1 MAKVQSVQ
9 ALASSLAA
17 GVRAVRAGA
26 APGSGAIVAEAA
38 AEWRLFQVVN
48 HGVPAA
54 VAELQ
59 RVGREFFALP
69 QEEKARYAMDAS
81 TGKMEGYGSKLQKD
95 LEGKKTWADFFF
107 HNDAPPG
114 TRVATWR
121 DRETNE
127 EYCKHMQRLT
137 RKLFEHLSPRSPP
150 AGALS
155 ASTAAAASLRAPS
168 LRRSPPTRAQSRL
181 ASVDPNVVG

>member
-38 AEWRLFQVVN
+38 AEWKLFQVVN

-107 HNDAPPG
+107 HNDARAWLRG
-114 TRVATWR
+114 ATGRRTRST
-121 DRETNE
+121 
-127 EYCKHMQRLT
+127 
-137 RKLFEHLSPRSPP
+137 
-150 AGALS
+150 
-155 ASTAAAASLRAPS
+155 ASTCS
-168 LRRSPPTRAQSRL
+168 
-181 ASVDPNVVG
+181 G